1 MARFLT
7 TLPVNLGFVNLGTV
21 EAYPT
26 GGSGP
31 TAYGPTSYYGSDPLP
46 ARLGDSI
53 NNPINLGSLAAI
65 YREIVISDTH
75 GGLSRKQSTF
85 YSFKLLKPRSIK
97 VTQNFSQFATTSNT
111 NRNTLIAFY
120 VVEDGTHR
128 RELVINNQGYVNSE
142 ASIEDGGDGEGTPF
156 FSDYPNAMLPPGDYI
171 FLITNDIRYLE
182 TTYSF
187 SLEAFDNDW
196 GYVYED
202 VEEALDFGLVT
213 EVAGSFMDFGGIP
226 TWPKEETC

>member
-7 TLPVNLGFVNLGTV
+7 TLPVNIGFVNLGTV

-46 ARLGDSI
+46 ARLGDSV
-53 NNPINLGSLAAI
+53 NNPINLGNLTPI
-65 YREIVISDTH
+65 YKKIDITDSH

-85 YSFKLLKPRSIK
+85 YSFKLIKPRSIK
-97 VTQNFSQFATTSNT
+97 VTQNFSQFATTQKT

-128 RELVINNQGYVNSE
+128 RELVINDQGYVAIE
-142 ASIEDGGDGEGTPF
+142 ASVEDGGD
-156 FSDYPNAMLPPGDYI
+156 SDYGPFLPDYPSLLLPPGHYI

-202 VEEALDFGLVT
+202 IEESLDFGLVT
-213 EVAGSFMDFGGIP
+213 EGVDSSLDFGSI
-226 TWPKEETC
+226 TT